1 VLIVPSLLLCNM
13 GDCSLA
19 SILTF
24 IAGVIMGT
32 GSTLTIKVCVCVCQ
46 KRGAHKGMKRANVP
60 SQITNQCRAKN
71 PCSDPL
77 ATCGSLSYHVYHSVL
92 LPEQIA
98 YQTNSTGLDGKVKVF
113 GTCPP
118 SHTKCCRPPV
128 YQVF

>member
-1 VLIVPSLLLCNM
+1 M

-32 GSTLTIKVCVCVCQ
+32 GSTLTIKVCVCVCVCQ
-46 KRGAHKGMKRANVP
+46 KRGAHKVCEGRCP
-60 SQITNQCRAKN
+60 ITNQCRAKN

-118 SHTKCCRPPV
+118 SHTKCCRPPA

>member
-1 VLIVPSLLLCNM
+1 M

-71 PCSDPL
+71 PC
-77 ATCGSLSYHVYHSVL
+77 
-92 LPEQIA
+92 LP
-98 YQTNSTGLDGKVKVF
+98 
-113 GTCPP
+113 TCPLRVTLIP
-118 SHTKCCRPPV
+118 RLSLRSTARTDRISD
-128 YQVF
+128 QLDRA